1 MNSLAVRFLA
11 MGHAVKLLGFVSVFC
26 LTVCASIL
34 LPLSASA
41 VAEKTCVHSE
51 AHDAATVEELRQLE
65 LRGARTNVEGWSLDE
80 AKAFFAP
87 TWVSVGPDGKI
98 AGADSVFASFVDGR
112 SRPWAKRFD
121 LVELDIRAYGSV
133 AVVIGLAE
141 AEAVGAPAGT
151 KPTRFRYL
159 NVWRKVNGRWLYSE
173 QQFTRF

>member
-1 MNSLAVRFLA
+1 LAL
-11 MGHAVKLLGFVSVFC
+11 FVG
-26 LTVCASIL
+26 ASAP
-34 LPLSASA
+34 LPASA
-41 VAEKTCVHSE
+41 VAGGAGACTYSE
-51 AHDAATVEELRQLE
+51 SSDAAETEELRRLE
-65 LRGARTNVEGWSLDE
+65 LRGARANVEGWSLDE

-87 TWVSVGPDGKI
+87 TWVSVGPDGKV

-112 SRPWAKRFD
+112 SRPWASRFD
-121 LVELDIRAYGSV
+121 LVELDIRVYGVV

-141 AEAVGAPAGT
+141 AEGIGAPAGT

>member
-1 MNSLAVRFLA
+1 VNFLKLGPVFSFIVSASL
-11 MGHAVKLLGFVSVFC
+11 
-26 LTVCASIL
+26 L
-34 LPLSASA
+34 LPAIAIAGSEGTRVQNASG
-41 VAEKTCVHSE
+41 
-51 AHDAATVEELRQLE
+51 DATEVEELRRLE
-65 LRGARTNVEGWSLDE
+65 LRGARTNVEGWTLDE

-87 TWVSVGPDGKI
+87 QWVSVGPDGKI

-112 SRPWAKRFD
+112 SRPWASRFD
-121 LVELDIRAYGSV
+121 LVELDIRVYGVV

-141 AEAVGAPAGT
+141 AEGIGAPAGT